1 MPTTGIKGKG
11 RYGIRAYDM
20 EVSAISLSSIGFDIA
35 SVDTGYGSVYK
46 EFESNPLIVLD
57 SRGGKKYWV
66 AIKNCSNDNQ
76 TAVLQARSVVG
87 DDFSKDTNGYTT
99 DLGDMIEIPADGVI
113 YGVFDK
119 VVIDRPSANTTILKL
134 IRGGAK

>member
-1 MPTTGIKGKG
+1 MPTTGIKGRG

-20 EVSAISLSSIGFDIA
+20 EVSAISLSSIGFDMEEINTA
-35 SVDTGYGSVYK
+35 YGSLYK
-46 EFESNPLIVLD
+46 EVLSNPAPGVPL
-57 SRGGKKYWV
+57 KYWV

-87 DDFSKDTNGYTT
+87 DDLSKDVNGYNT
-99 DLGDMIEIPADGVI
+99 DLADMIELPADGII

-119 VVIDRPSANTTILKL
+119 VVIDRPSANTTVLKL